1 MADNI
6 SNPGNFEIDVIL
18 GDLDIDNT
26 DASEIK
32 RVGEDVLD
40 NIHEEC
46 ILTEFP
52 TMLQILFIDEDDISK
67 VHFDKKKSVKHE
79 EES

>member
-32 RVGEDVLD
+32 RVGEDV
-40 NIHEEC
+40 
-46 ILTEFP
+46 
-52 TMLQILFIDEDDISK
+52 
-67 VHFDKKKSVKHE
+67 
-79 EES
+79 